1 MTLDDLKVFTAV
13 CRAGSLSAVAREHAR
28 TQSAIS
34 QHVRRLERE
43 TGVPLLE
50 RQTRGVVPTAAG
62 RLLYTAA
69 REGIGGIELALRR
82 ITELAQ
88 GEAGSVRIT
97 TGATTVRHFMSEAI
111 VEFRFR
117 HPRVSLEFRTA
128 SSSAS
133 CFAALAAA
141 DLDLAWVT
149 ISDPVRGI
157 EQRPVLDL
165 PWVLAM
171 RAGEIYADRSFV
183 ELPELSGLRLIRLPE
198 GSSSGGRLD
207 AALAAAGIGVAADAG
222 IADWDTALLLAELG
236 VGHAIVP
243 ALPGRPLFGDG
254 QVRLVPLRGLPP
266 LTVGWAVRSWAAL
279 SPLARTFADAVAR
292 NCRARATRLEPGSES
307 PSVPEPEPVEP
318 GAPGIPA
325 APGPVDNL

>member
-1 MTLDDLKVFTAV
+1 LGVVTLDDLKVFTAV
-13 CRAGSLSAVAREHAR
+13 CRAGSLSAVARQQSC

-50 RQTRGVVPTAAG
+50 RQTRGVAPTAAG

-88 GEAGSVRIT
+88 GEAGAVRVT
-97 TGATTVRHFMSEAI
+97 TGATTVRHFMAQAV

-128 SSSAS
+128 ASSPD
-133 CFAALAAA
+133 CFAALARAEA
-141 DLDLAWVT
+141 DLAWITV
-149 ISDPVRGI
+149 SDPVRGI
-157 EQRPVLDL
+157 EQRPVMRL
-165 PWVLAM
+165 PWTLAM

-183 ELPELSGLRLIRLPE
+183 EVPELSGLRLIRLPQ

-207 AALAAAGIGVAADAG
+207 AALAASGIGVGADAG
-222 IADWDTALLLAELG
+222 VADWDTALLLAELG

-243 ALPGRPLFGDG
+243 ALPGWPLLGDG
-254 QVRLVPLRGLPP
+254 PVRLVPLRGLPP
-266 LTVGWAVRSWAAL
+266 LTVGWAARSWDAL
-279 SPLARTFADAVAR
+279 PPPARAFAEAVAR
-292 NCRARATRLEPGSES
+292 TCRLRADVGSVGDIG
-307 PSVPEPEPVEP
+307 SVGDV
-318 GAPGIPA
+318 GDVGSVA
-325 APGPVDNL
+325 GPLDHMDGL